1 MCIKIKLTTQQTVLL
16 MAVISPFSCKSVIL
30 TYCFEKI
37 AKPLLKPLTHPSQTP
52 QKDLTNPSQTP
63 HKPLTKTSHKLHKA
77 IDQIIVE
84 VSKLPFFKYGRPPLP
99 AHGNTAA
106 QSQIRFLQ
114 VIYHSFITNRL
125 FFQYRRLCATPESGV
140 IGGLTIL
147 FLLVSLNTE
156 VSKSLAL
163 S

>member
-63 HKPLTKTSHKLHKA
+63 HKNIAKTSQGHRPNHCSSIKIALF
-77 IDQIIVE
+77 Q
-84 VSKLPFFKYGRPPLP
+84 YGRPDPPLP

-114 VIYHSFITNRL
+114 VIWH
-125 FFQYRRLCATPESGV
+125 
-140 IGGLTIL
+140 
-147 FLLVSLNTE
+147 
-156 VSKSLAL
+156 SLA
-163 S
+163 

>member
-63 HKPLTKTSHKLHKA
+63 HKPLTKTSQKLHKA
-77 IDQIIVE
+77 IDQIIVA
-84 VSKLPFFKYGRPPLP
+84 VSKLPFFSMVVPIPHYRPTVIPPLSP
-99 AHGNTAA
+99 KYVFYKLM
-106 QSQIRFLQ
+106 S
-114 VIYHSFITNRL
+114 
-125 FFQYRRLCATPESGV
+125 
-140 IGGLTIL
+140 
-147 FLLVSLNTE
+147 LLYN
-156 VSKSLAL
+156 
-163 S
+163 